1 MYRCY
6 IYSQRAVCWGVARRR
21 RRCREEP
28 KRAPLTTAALDEWI
42 RDVGEDKSEKI
53 KCPAV
58 EKGVE

>member
-1 MYRCY
+1 VLY
-6 IYSQRAVCWGVARRR
+6 ISKGGCLTGGGGGGVAGRN
-21 RRCREEP
+21 E